1 MPEFDAGI
9 ESMDQDSKDA
19 VDRSVRMAQLIH
31 KTTPMLN
38 TIIQTALRNQGITYN
53 LVTGETN
60 PTQGYMVSLP
70 DREVREEV
78 LTPENLIRFIAINAD
93 KLAENNKY
101 LGIWQDGNWCLDV
114 SANITHKEEAIKLAK
129 KWNQKAIWDCEKKEA
144 IELKATESCGQK

>member
-19 VDRSVRMAQLIH
+19 VDKSVRIAQLIH
-31 KTTPMLN
+31 KTTTMLN

-78 LTPENLIRFIAINAD
+78 LTPSIILHFIAINAD
-93 KLAENNKY
+93 KFEENNKY

-114 SANITHKEEAIKLAK
+114 SANIAHKEEAIKLAK

-144 IELKATESCGQK
+144 IELTIKTPQL